1 MIGLGYANT
10 LISCINKIMSLDFH
24 YLQASRFFEYGT
36 YTLFID
42 ENKKMSP
49 LRREVSL
56 FDALCHPPSQSIRD
70 LHSKNY
76 ASAESY
82 FGASL
87 ERSLD
92 PTLKSPFRDM
102 IIDQWAETYDIVN
115 RLNVGPKSAHFAMQ
129 PPGSFWKKHI
139 HSTDCKQTLT
149 FCYGFTE
156 QAIEADNPSRFVVDN
171 GVEHEFVYPSN
182 RFYFTFR
189 DNLAHRSISN
199 EWRFF
204 WIYDFDQH
212 VEVPESDFIEMPI
225 RFD

>member
-1 MIGLGYANT
+1 MTGLGYAST
-10 LISCINKIMSLDFH
+10 LIVYINKIMSLDFS
-24 YLQASRFFEYGT
+24 YLRSSRFFEYGT

-42 ENKKMSP
+42 ENKKMSA
-49 LRREVSL
+49 LQRDVSL
-56 FDALCHPPSQSIRD
+56 FDALCYPPSYSIRD

-92 PTLKSPFRDM
+92 PTLKFPFRDM
-102 IIDQWAETYDIVN
+102 IIDQWAETYDVVN
-115 RLNVGPKSAHFAMQ
+115 RLKVRPKSVHFAMQ
-129 PPGSFWKKHI
+129 PPGAFWNKHI
-139 HSTDCKQTLT
+139 HSVDCNQTLT

-156 QAIEADNPSRFVVDN
+156 QAIDADEPSGFIVDN
-171 GVEHEFVYPSN
+171 GTEHRFVYPDDK
-182 RFYFTFR
+182 FYFTFKG
-189 DNLAHRSISN
+189 NLAHRSISN

-212 VEVPESDFIEMPI
+212 IEVPDSDFIQMPI
-225 RFD
+225 NFD